1 MMTISHGLKRVIG
14 LLSIVGVA
22 LLFAGCSKSAATKTT
37 HITYWHVNAETQG
50 GASVNKLVKEFNKT
64 HKHIKVTAKYNPN
77 MYQGLMQNL
86 QSAQASGKVPDIV
99 QVGWAFTN
107 YFSDNFKY
115 MTPTDA
121 AQKFDKSKSAI
132 TNNFSTQSLSFA
144 KNAKGKLVG
153 LPYSLSTPILFTNDS
168 MLAKYGI
175 KKSSLSTWEGVQA
188 AAKTIKQKSG
198 NYGVYIQEPA
208 DTWAQQAMMLSNGAQ
223 IKNSAGKAAFASAQ
237 GVKAYQLYQDM
248 VLKDKTAIHTPW
260 AQGMDDFTNGKVAMA
275 FTTVAQASHIKQSV
289 SFKVS
294 SQIAPTFKGNKL
306 TVPVGGSMLALTSQD
321 SAKQKAA
328 WTFEKW
334 LYKNDSLLTWDK
346 GTGYL
351 PPTKTALD
359 SAQFKKY
366 LAANPMIKPAT
377 QELTNAV
384 PWTSFPKNGLD
395 AEQDM
400 IDARDKIL
408 TGSNVAQTLKA
419 AQEKIN
425 AQQ

>member
-1 MMTISHGLKRVIG
+1 
-14 LLSIVGVA
+14 
-22 LLFAGCSKSAATKTT
+22 
-37 HITYWHVNAETQG
+37 
-50 GASVNKLVKEFNKT
+50 
-64 HKHIKVTAKYNPN
+64 
-77 MYQGLMQNL
+77 
-86 QSAQASGKVPDIV
+86 
-99 QVGWAFTN
+99 
-107 YFSDNFKY
+107 
-115 MTPTDA
+115 
-121 AQKFDKSKSAI
+121 
-132 TNNFSTQSLSFA
+132 
-144 KNAKGKLVG
+144 
-153 LPYSLSTPILFTNDS
+153 
-168 MLAKYGI
+168 
-175 KKSSLSTWEGVQA
+175 
-188 AAKTIKQKSG
+188 
-198 NYGVYIQEPA
+198 
-208 DTWAQQAMMLSNGAQ
+208 MLSNGAQ

-289 SFKVS
+289 SFKAS